1 MKKLFLG
8 LSLFLFLTLSFSEPT
23 SAKEYSTPSGIP
35 IENIEEFVDEYVQ
48 DYIGETSAGA
58 IVVITKNDH
67 ILLSKGYGY
76 ADIENKIRM
85 NPRTSILEWGS
96 ISKLFVWVS
105 VMQMAEQGKIDLDED
120 IREYLPKYFLA
131 KLTYDEPITMVHL
144 MNHNAGFEDSIFD
157 LGYSSKEQVKSL
169 EEGLKIAEPK
179 QIYKPGEVVAYSNY
193 STSLAA
199 YIVERVSGQ
208 KFYEYVSSN
217 ILSKLEMNHTTP
229 HISIEKIQDFF
240 QNKTKGYELV
250 EPQNFLLATPFYMS
264 LYPSGEINGTAED
277 LAKFAMALMPR
288 DDQGSILFN
297 KKDTLTKLLSQSYAP
312 TENAVG
318 IAHGFWEYE
327 GSKRGL
333 LHGGNTASFSSM
345 IHIVPEDRFGIIVLT
360 NQAGES
366 NLTYGLTKELVG
378 EKKLTSTKKL
388 PHAKT
393 TEGTYIYAR
402 KMDSSFIKMYYYYF
416 TQLKIKATSNKEIE
430 VSVGGLK
437 ANYIQTEPYIYKYK
451 DGNELF
457 LAMDTLSFQLKDNK
471 VHKISTLYTDFLPLD
486 INKAWLTT
494 SAALFLYCIL
504 FFLLASISCIILLVR
519 NWRQKR
525 PTLRI
530 RKWNYLL
537 HFTGLA
543 MIINVV
549 ILAIRMLINSN
560 RAYPEIFLQIVANYC
575 FTFISLLTIIFIIFD
590 WKKAVIHTKQKFFYL
605 LSVCT
610 MMILVLLMIT
620 WNFYH

>member
-48 DYIGETSAGA
+48 DYIGETTAGA
-58 IVVITKNDH
+58 IVVITKDDH

-76 ADIENKIRM
+76 ADIDNKIQM

-120 IREYLPKYFLA
+120 IREYLPKNFLT

-157 LGYSSKEQVKSL
+157 LGYSSKEQVRSL

-179 QIYKPGEVVAYSNY
+179 QIYRPGEVVAYSNY

-208 KFYEYVSSN
+208 EFYEYVSSN
-217 ILSKLEMNHTTP
+217 ILGRLQMNHTTP
-229 HISIEKIQDFF
+229 HISIETNQEFF
-240 QNKTKGYELV
+240 QNKIKGYELV
-250 EPQNFLLATPFYMS
+250 EPQNFLLSTPFYMS

-277 LAKFAMALMPR
+277 LAKFAMSLMPQINQ
-288 DDQGSILFN
+288 DSSLFKN
-297 KKDTLTKLLSQSYAP
+297 NETLTNLLSQSYAP
-312 TENAVG
+312 MENAPG
-318 IAHGFWEYE
+318 IAHGFWEYD

-345 IHIVPEDRFGIIVLT
+345 VHIVPEERFGVIILT

-378 EKKLTSTKKL
+378 EKERTSLKKL
-388 PHAKT
+388 PNAGN
-393 TEGTYIYAR
+393 TEGTYMYAR

-416 TQLKIKATSNKEIE
+416 TQLKIKAISNNEIE
-430 VSVGGLK
+430 LNMGGLK
-437 ANYIQTEPYIYKYK
+437 ANYIQTEPNVYKYK

-457 LAMDTLSFQLKDNK
+457 IAMDTLSFQIKDNR
-471 VHKISTLYTDFLPLD
+471 VQKISTLYTDFLPSD
-486 INKAWLTT
+486 KSKGWLTT
-494 SAALFLYCIL
+494 SAVLFLYCIL
-504 FFLLASISCIILLVR
+504 FFLLSSIFYIIHLVR
-519 NWRQKR
+519 SWRKKR
-525 PTLRI
+525 QTSRI
-530 RKWNYLL
+530 QKWNYLL
-537 HFTGLA
+537 NFTGIVL
-543 MIINVV
+543 IINVV

-560 RAYPEIFLQIVANYC
+560 RAYADVFFQIVANYG
-575 FTFISLLTIIFIIFD
+575 FTFIGLLAIILMIFD
-590 WKKAVIHTKQKFFYL
+590 WKKAVLHNRQKFFYL
-605 LSVCT
+605 LSVCS
-610 MMILVLLMIT
+610 MMILILLLIT